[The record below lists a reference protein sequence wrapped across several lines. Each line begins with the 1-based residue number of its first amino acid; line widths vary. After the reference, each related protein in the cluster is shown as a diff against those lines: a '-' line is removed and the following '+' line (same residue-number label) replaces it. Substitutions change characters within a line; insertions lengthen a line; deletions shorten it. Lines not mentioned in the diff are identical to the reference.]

1 MMLLESQ
8 LLSKVLDE
16 KNFFITRKFNITERD
31 FETNKEVY
39 RFIKNYVKDY
49 SATPDY
55 RTVVAEFEDFNYMP
69 EVHDTF
75 AYLCKN
81 LKSKSAKRMTAEV
94 FAAEFNQNY
103 KVMSGQAFSE
113 WLVETAANISGVAN
127 ASSNNGTN
135 IAVNGQERKE
145 WYNENKENRS
155 NSFVPTPYESLTKWL
170 GGGFEVGDYILLLA
184 FTNVGKSWISSHFGI
199 TAWRAGFG
207 VLHYSPE
214 LSKKQTVYRIET
226 LDGHFNNVDL
236 RRGQLQNEQG
246 YLKYLDQ
253 FNEDQETPYII
264 KTMED
269 LNEGLSVDVI
279 EADLQANPNIKFV
292 IIDGFNLM
300 THSRGGGKVDR
311 NAMTTTSRRLRQVF
325 GKYGVVGIVVHQTS
339 AGSQKDKSGEDDDGN
354 YVVSPPEL
362 TDFSETSAVIQDAA
376 SVLTFDQKEGI
387 GKLAVKKARE
397 PSVGNIL
404 ELNCNFNLG
413 FINEPDIC
421 SNF

>member
-1 MMLLESQ
+1 MLLESQ

-16 KNFFITRKFNITERD
+16 KNFFVTRKFNITERD

-49 SATPDY
+49 RETPDY

-103 KVMSGQAFSE
+103 KVMSGQALSE

-145 WYNENKENRS
+145 WYSENKENRS

-397 PSVGNIL
+397 PSVGNVL

>member
-1 MMLLESQ
+1 MLLESQ

>member
-1 MMLLESQ
+1 MLLESQ

-16 KNFFITRKFNITERD
+16 KNFAITRKFNLTERD
-31 FETNKEVY
+31 FETNRDVY
-39 RFIKNYVKDY
+39 RFIKDYVKEY
-49 SATPDY
+49 GETPDY
-55 RTVVAEFEDFNYMP
+55 RTVVAEFEHFDYMP

-94 FAAEFNQNY
+94 FASEFNENY
-103 KVMSGQAFSE
+103 KVMSGQALAD
-113 WLVETAANISGVAN
+113 WLVETASNISGVAN
-127 ASSNNGTN
+127 ASSNMGTN
-135 IAVNGQERKE
+135 IAVNGDERKQ
-145 WYNENKENRS
+145 WYDENKDQRS

-199 TAWRAGFG
+199 TAWRNNFG

-236 RRGQLQNEQG
+236 RRGQLKNEAN

-253 FNEDQETPYII
+253 FNDEQETPYIV

-269 LNEGLSVDVI
+269 LNDGLSVDVI

-300 THSRGGGKVDR
+300 THSRGGKVDR

-339 AGSQKDKSGEDDDGN
+339 AGSQKEKSGEDDDGN
-354 YVVSPPEL
+354 YVVAPPEL
-362 TDFSETSAVIQDAA
+362 TDFSETSAVIQDSAT
-376 SVLTFDQKEGI
+376 VLTFDQKDGI

-397 PSVGNIL
+397 PSVGNVL

-421 SNF
+421 AQF

>member
-1 MMLLESQ
+1 MLLESQ

-16 KNFFITRKFNITERD
+16 KNFFVTRKFNITERD
-31 FETNKEVY
+31 FETNKDVY
-39 RFIKNYVKDY
+39 RFIKNYVKEY
-49 SATPDY
+49 SETPDY

-103 KVMSGQAFSE
+103 KVMSGQALSE

-135 IAVNGQERKE
+135 IAVNGEERKN
-145 WYNENKENRS
+145 WYNENKEQRS
-155 NSFVPTPYESLTKWL
+155 NAFVPTPYESLTKWL

-184 FTNVGKSWISSHFGI
+184 FTNVGKSWLSSHFGI
-199 TAWRAGFG
+199 KAWRSGFG

-236 RRGQLQNEQG
+236 RRGQLQNEKN
-246 YLKYLDQ
+246 YMNYLDQ
-253 FNEDQETPYII
+253 FNEEQETPYIV

-279 EADLQANPNIKFV
+279 EADLQANPNIKFC

-339 AGSQKDKSGEDDDGN
+339 AGSQKDKAGEDDDGN

-376 SVLTFDQKEGI
+376 SVLTFDQKDGI

-397 PSVGNIL
+397 PSVGNVL

>member
-1 MMLLESQ
+1 MLLESQ
-8 LLSKVLDE
+8 LLSKILDE
-16 KNFFITRKFNITERD
+16 KNFFVTRKFNLTERD
-31 FETNKEVY
+31 FETNKDVY
-39 RFIKNYVKDY
+39 KFIKDYVKEY
-49 SATPDY
+49 GETPDY
-55 RTVVAEFEDFNYMP
+55 RTVIAQHEDFNYMP

-103 KVMSGQAFSE
+103 KVMSGQALSD
-113 WLVETAANISGVAN
+113 WLVETAANIAGVAN
-127 ASSNNGTN
+127 ASSDSGTN
-135 IAVNGQERKE
+135 IAVNGEERKN
-145 WYNENKENRS
+145 WYNENKEQRS
-155 NSFVPTPYESLTKWL
+155 NAFVPSPYESLTKWL

-184 FTNVGKSWISSHFGI
+184 FTNVGKSWMSSHFGQ
-199 TAWRAGFG
+199 TAWRSGFG

-236 RRGQLQNEQG
+236 RRGQLKNEKQ
-246 YLKYLDQ
+246 YIEYLDQ
-253 FNEDQETPYII
+253 FNEEQETPYIV

-269 LNEGLSVDVI
+269 LNDGLSVDVI

-311 NAMTTTSRRLRQVF
+311 NAMSTTSRRLRQVF
-325 GKYGVVGIVVHQTS
+325 GKYGVVGVVVHQTS
-339 AGSQKDKSGEDDDGN
+339 AGSQKDKTGEDDDGN

-376 SVLTFDQKEGI
+376 TVLTFDQKDGI

-397 PSVGNIL
+397 PSVGNVL

>member
-1 MMLLESQ
+1 MLLESQ

-16 KNFFITRKFNITERD
+16 KNFHVTRKFNITERD
-31 FETNKEVY
+31 FETNKDVY
-39 RFIKNYVKDY
+39 RFIKDYVKEY
-49 SATPDY
+49 SETPDY
-55 RTVVAEFEDFNYMP
+55 RTVIAEFEDFNYMP

-103 KVMSGQAFSE
+103 KAMSGQALSE
-113 WLVETAANISGVAN
+113 WLVETAANIAGVAN
-127 ASSNNGTN
+127 ASSNSGTN

-155 NSFVPTPYESLTKWL
+155 NSFIPTPYESLTKWL
-170 GGGFEVGDYILLLA
+170 SGGFEIGDYLLLLA
-184 FTNVGKSWISSHFGI
+184 FTNIGKTWIACHFGQ
-199 TAWRAGFG
+199 TAWRNGFG

-236 RRGQLQNEQG
+236 RRGQLENEQQ

-253 FNEDQETPYII
+253 FNEDQETPYIV

-269 LNEGLSVDVI
+269 LSEGLSVDVI
-279 EADLQANPNIKFV
+279 EADLQANPNISFV

-300 THSRGGGKVDR
+300 KHGNHGGKVDR
-311 NAMTTTSRRLRQVF
+311 NAMTTTSRRLRQIF
-325 GKYGVVGIVVHQTS
+325 GKYNVVGIVVHHTS
-339 AGSQKDKSGEDDDGN
+339 ASSQREKTDEDDDGN
-354 YVVSPPEL
+354 YIVTPPEL
-362 TDFSETSAVIQDAA
+362 TDFSETQAVIQDAA
-376 SVLTFDQKEGI
+376 TVLTFDQKDGI
-387 GKLAVKKARE
+387 GKLAVRKARE
-397 PSVGNIL
+397 PKAKDNVV

>member
-1 MMLLESQ
+1 
-8 LLSKVLDE
+8 
-16 KNFFITRKFNITERD
+16 
-31 FETNKEVY
+31 
-39 RFIKNYVKDY
+39 
-49 SATPDY
+49 
-55 RTVVAEFEDFNYMP
+55 
-69 EVHDTF
+69 
-75 AYLCKN
+75 
-81 LKSKSAKRMTAEV
+81 
-94 FAAEFNQNY
+94 
-103 KVMSGQAFSE
+103 MSGQAFSE

>member
-1 MMLLESQ
+1 MLLESQ

-49 SATPDY
+49 SETPDY

-279 EADLQANPNIKFV
+279 EADLQANTNIKFV